1 MNTILIV
8 EDEKEINDLI
18 AYYLKNENY
27 QIIQCLDGA
36 KALDIID
43 SHQDISL
50 AVLDVM
56 LPKVD
61 GFELCR
67 QIRTK
72 HTYPIIMLTAK
83 EEEINKINGLT
94 LGADDYLT
102 KPFKP
107 LELVARIKAQLR
119 RVQQYNQP
127 QISTLLTI
135 RALEM
140 DLASRKVFLNG
151 QELHLTPLEFSILQ
165 LLMEK
170 QGTTVYSEEIFK
182 AVWKEKYYTSAN
194 NTIMVH
200 IRHLREKMGESA
212 SKPKYIQ
219 TVWGVGYKIE

>member
-1 MNTILIV
+1 
-8 EDEKEINDLI
+8 
-18 AYYLKNENY
+18 
-27 QIIQCLDGA
+27 
-36 KALDIID
+36 
-43 SHQDISL
+43 
-50 AVLDVM
+50 M
-56 LPKVD
+56 LPNVD

-72 HTYPIIMLTAK
+72 YTYPIIMLTAK

-119 RVQQYNQP
+119 RVQQYNQIQVP
-127 QISTLLTI
+127 TRLTI

-140 DLASRKVFLNG
+140 DVARRKVFLNG

-165 LLMEK
+165 LLMER

-182 AVWKEKYYTSAN
+182 AVWKEKYYTSSN